1 MRDPYDDDDFPRT
14 SSWIRQQCLRQRLGR
29 QVIHDLDP
37 LGSLFRGR
45 GGGGSVCRSSEY
57 WTRVTLST
65 NIRFVNL
72 SSLTPANQPSPI
84 PFPPDILLVRPGEAS
99 TLDIHTTNFSSGVG
113 VAASVT
119 QAVIIAVPSLLVARR
134 NHGMWPVDSVSSAPA
149 ADGRILL
156 KQPAAKSS
164 INPVLL
170 TASQANTV
178 CIGGLGCNFANGA
191 IILSKSFSLI
201 CRHHMYTLHT
211 HAYTL
216 HKKFNC
222 LHTFMY
228 AYSYTNTLVT
238 FFSILYHTC
247 VSSMCSKTTSP
258 HRPRLF
264 QSRTADRQSV
274 RWQLLYLY

>member
-1 MRDPYDDDDFPRT
+1 M
-14 SSWIRQQCLRQRLGR
+14 
-29 QVIHDLDP
+29 HHLDP
-37 LGSLFRGR
+37 LGTLSRGR

-65 NIRFVNL
+65 SIRFVNL

-84 PFPPDILLVRPGEAS
+84 PFPPDILLVRPGETS
-99 TLDIHTTNFSSGVG
+99 TLDIHTTNSSSGVG

-119 QAVIIAVPSLLVARR
+119 RAVVLAVPSLLVARR
-134 NHGMWPVDSVSSAPA
+134 NHGMWPVDSVGSASA
-149 ADGRILL
+149 ADGRMLL
-156 KQPAAKSS
+156 KQPAAASS

-191 IILSKSFSLI
+191 IIFSESFSLI
-201 CRHHMYTLHT
+201 CCIHMYTLHT
-211 HAYTL
+211 HAYTHTQEIWL
-216 HKKFNC
+216 FAHVHVCRLIHK
-222 LHTFMY
+222 
-228 AYSYTNTLVT
+228 
-238 FFSILYHTC
+238 HTC
-247 VSSMCSKTTSP
+247 DFFFHSLPYMCFVNGSKTTSP
-258 HRPRLF
+258 HRPWLF